1 MRKFFMYNG
10 TLIKDLMAA
19 VARAEQKAQQQ
30 QRELQKELHE
40 IFAMQIPITNSDRT
54 YMGAA

>member
-1 MRKFFMYNG
+1 MYNG